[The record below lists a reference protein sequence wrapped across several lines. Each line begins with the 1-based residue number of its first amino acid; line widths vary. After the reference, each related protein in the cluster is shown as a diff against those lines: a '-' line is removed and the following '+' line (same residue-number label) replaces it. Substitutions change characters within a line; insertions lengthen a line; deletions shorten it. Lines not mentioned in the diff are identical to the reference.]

1 MHTARTVK
9 NRTQTRKKPQGSIAA
24 RLLAAGSMFP
34 VRHRYVLTRQNRLR
48 LRYGLLP
55 ALLLTASIG
64 FMSFGPSDKGFGSAH
79 ASVAWLI
86 DNKAEEMAAIN
97 TAAGTGDKKGREETG
112 TTETDMLT
120 DEALKRYET
129 RRKRLARYVAPG
141 QESVTQGNNDIV
153 KAAYHQP
160 VKPRH
165 KEEEFKVGKGDSL
178 SVVLARAGLD
188 YRESYLAAKALEKY
202 FDPRHIRA
210 GQKLSMIYTRDDEKG
225 DYRFSTLK
233 LPLDPLKTVS
243 VSRNETGE
251 YDSELLERK
260 AVTKAYAQ
268 EAVIEVSLFGSAAK
282 AGIPNAVIA
291 EAMKLYSW
299 DVDFQRDIRKGD
311 KIMVLYERYET
322 EDGTP
327 VKNGNVLYASLT
339 VGGHEIPLYRFKN
352 ADGDIDYYKPDGK
365 SARKTLMKTPI
376 DGARISSGYGMRHHP
391 VLGYSRM
398 HKGMDFA
405 APTGTPI
412 YAAGDGVI
420 ERASRYGAYG
430 NYIRI
435 RHNGTLK
442 TAYAHLNGFAKG
454 IGAGRRVKQGQVIG
468 YVGTTGRS
476 TGPHLHYEVLEKG
489 TQVNPSKLK
498 MPQGHALKGT
508 DLEKFKMVIDQ
519 RHREYAARIDDRQ
532 DAAKSY
538 AALAE

>member
-1 MHTARTVK
+1 M
-9 NRTQTRKKPQGSIAA
+9 
-24 RLLAAGSMFP
+24 LA
-34 VRHRYVLTRQNRLR
+34 
-48 LRYGLLP
+48 
-55 ALLLTASIG
+55 
-64 FMSFGPSDKGFGSAH
+64 
-79 ASVAWLI
+79 
-86 DNKAEEMAAIN
+86 
-97 TAAGTGDKKGREETG
+97 
-112 TTETDMLT
+112 
-120 DEALKRYET
+120 DEALERYET
-129 RRKRLARYVAPG
+129 RRKRLARYIKPDSDGAAPDNG
-141 QESVTQGNNDIV
+141 VV
-153 KAAYHQP
+153 KAAYHRP
-160 VKPRH
+160 AEPLH
-165 KEEEFKVGKGDSL
+165 KEKEFKVGKGDSL

-188 YRESYLAAKALEKY
+188 YRESYLAAKALEKH

-210 GQKLSMIYTRDDEKG
+210 GQKLSMVYTRDDEKD

-233 LPLDPLKTVS
+233 LPVDPLKTVS

-251 YDSELLERK
+251 YASELLERK
-260 AVTKAYAQ
+260 AVKKAYAQ

-311 KIMVLYERYET
+311 RIMVLYERHET
-322 EDGTP
+322 ENGTP
-327 VKNGNVLYASLT
+327 VKNGDVLYASLT

-376 DGARISSGYGMRHHP
+376 DSARISSGYGMRHHP
-391 VLGYSRM
+391 VLGYSKM

-420 ERASRYGAYG
+420 EKASRYGAYG

-454 IGAGRRVKQGQVIG
+454 VGSGKRVKQGQVIG

-498 MPQGHALKGT
+498 MPQGHALKGA
-508 DLEKFKMVIDQ
+508 DLERFKKLIDQ
-519 RHREYAARIDDRQ
+519 RHHEYASRIDERQ
-532 DAAKSY
+532 DAVQSY
-538 AALAE
+538 ASLAE